1 MKRLLTQVAFWC
13 DRRGNVAITTALVS
27 PLILYCLGLG
37 IDYGM
42 MTLQQQRLQ
51 QLSDIGA
58 ITAASNITSAN
69 STLLSNL
76 QSNGTTA
83 ALATGNTYLT
93 STGPITAAAANSDQ
107 YETLANM
114 VLGTYT
120 ADATIP
126 PANRFSSGSSP
137 SDAVRVTLTQKAVMP
152 FASAFADAPT
162 LSATGTASSER
173 LAAFSIGSRL
183 VNLNGGIL
191 NQLLG
196 SLLGTTISLKLVD
209 YQSLVSAN
217 INLLSFLNIL
227 ATDLNLTAL
236 SYDELLA
243 TDVTYDKILGALG
256 KSTNLSPAVVRIIN
270 SLGKSLNKTQ
280 LTVKLQDLLNL
291 GPVGKNIVGTGPN
304 LGVNMSVMNFLSVTA
319 MAANQNKQV
328 AVDVGAALPGLL
340 TAKMTVGIGEIA
352 QQTPTA
358 AVGEP
363 GTTIRT
369 PQVRVAIEVAITGLS
384 LIAGLKIRLPLYV
397 ELAPAEARL
406 ASITCVGG
414 NMPNAVVG
422 IDAVPGVAEIALG
435 DVDTSAFVN
444 FGTKPRVTQAAIV
457 DSLLLKILASAQ
469 IDIANLTPTRITFQ
483 PSDITA
489 GTIKTVSTK
498 DAVTS
503 LVQSLLKNANISIQL
518 LMLTI
523 GTPSGILSAL
533 ADTLSV
539 VTAPVDQLLYNL
551 LGLLG
556 IGIGQADIQVT
567 DARCL
572 QPVLVQ

>member
-1 MKRLLTQVAFWC
+1 MKKLFEWVALWR

-69 STLLSNL
+69 STLLANL

-83 ALATGNTYLT
+83 ALATGSNYLT
-93 STGPITAAAANSDQ
+93 SNGPITSAAANSGQ

-114 VLGTYT
+114 VLGTYK
-120 ADATIP
+120 ADTSIA
-126 PANRFSSGSSP
+126 PANRFSSGSTPADS
-137 SDAVRVTLTQKAVMP
+137 VKVTLTQKALMP
-152 FASAFADAPT
+152 FSSAFADAPT
-162 LSATGTASSER
+162 LSATGTATSER
-173 LAAFSIGSRL
+173 LAAFSVGSRL
-183 VNLNGGIL
+183 ASLDGGIL

-196 SLLGTTISLKLVD
+196 TLLGTKISLKLVD
-209 YQSLVSAN
+209 YQSLIGAK
-217 INLLSFLNIL
+217 INLLSFLNLL

-236 SYDELLA
+236 SYNDLLA

-256 KSTNLSPAVVRIIN
+256 KSTNLSPAVVTIIN
-270 SLGKSLNKTQ
+270 NLGKSLGKTKVT
-280 LTVKLQDLLNL
+280 LKLQDLLKL
-291 GPVGKNIVGTGPN
+291 GPDGKNIVGTGPN
-304 LGVNMSVMNFLSVTA
+304 LSVNMSVMNFLSLTA
-319 MAANQNKQV
+319 MAANQQRQISI
-328 AVDVGAALPGLL
+328 DLGAALPGLL
-340 TAKMTVGIGEIA
+340 TATMTLAVGEIA
-352 QQTPTA
+352 QQTPSL
-358 AVGEP
+358 AVGAP
-363 GTTIRT
+363 GATVRT
-369 PQVRVAIEVAITGLS
+369 PQVRVMVDVAVTGLS
-384 LIAGLKIRLPLYV
+384 IIAGLKLRIPLYI
-397 ELAPAEARL
+397 ELAPAEAKL

-435 DVDTSAFVN
+435 DVDPTAFVN
-444 FGTKPRVTQAAIV
+444 FGTKPRVTQAAII
-457 DSLLLKILASAQ
+457 DSLLLRVLASAQ
-469 IDIANLTPTRITFQ
+469 IDIANMTPTRVTFQ
-483 PSDITA
+483 PSEISN
-489 GTIKTVSTK
+489 GTIKTVSTR
-498 DAVTS
+498 DVVTS
-503 LVQSLLKNANISIQL
+503 LISSLLKNTNVTIQIL
-518 LMLTI
+518 IITI

-539 VTAPVDQLLYNL
+539 ITAPVDQLLYNL

-556 IGIGQADIQVT
+556 IGVGQADIQVT

>member
-1 MKRLLTQVAFWC
+1 MKELLRRFAFWR

-27 PLILYCLGLG
+27 PLILYCLGLS

-69 STLLSNL
+69 STLLANL

-83 ALATGNTYLT
+83 ALATGSNYLT
-93 STGPITAAAANSDQ
+93 STGPITAAAANSGQ

-120 ADATIP
+120 ADATIAP
-126 PANRFSSGSSP
+126 GNRFASGGSP
-137 SDAVRVTLTQKAVMP
+137 SDAVRVTLTQKALMP

-173 LAAFSIGSRL
+173 LAAFSVGSRL
-183 VNLNGGIL
+183 ASLDGGIL

-196 SLLGTTISLKLVD
+196 TLLGTKISLKLVD
-209 YQSLVSAN
+209 YQALIGAK
-217 INLLSFLNIL
+217 INLLSFLNLL
-227 ATDLNLTAL
+227 ATDLNLTAV
-236 SYDELLA
+236 SYNDLLA

-256 KSTNLSPAVVRIIN
+256 KSTNLSPAVVTIIN
-270 SLGKSLNKTQ
+270 NLGKSLGKTQ
-280 LTVKLQDLLNL
+280 VTLKLQDLLNL
-291 GPVGKNIVGTGPN
+291 GPEGKKIVGTGPN
-304 LGVNMSVMNFLSVTA
+304 LAVNMSAMNFLSLTA
-319 MAANQNKQV
+319 MAANQQKQISI
-328 AVDVGAALPGLL
+328 DLGAALPGLL
-340 TAKMTVGIGEIA
+340 TATMKLAVGEIA
-352 QQTPTA
+352 QQTPSV
-358 AVGEP
+358 AVGAP
-363 GTTIRT
+363 GATVRT
-369 PQVRVAIEVAITGLS
+369 PQVRITVDVAVTGLS
-384 LIAGLKIRLPLYV
+384 IIAGLKLRIPLYI
-397 ELAPAEARL
+397 ELAPAEAKL

-435 DVDTSAFVN
+435 DVDPTAFVN
-444 FGTKPRVTQAAIV
+444 FGTKPRVTQAAIL
-457 DSLLLKILASAQ
+457 DSLLLRILASAQ
-469 IDIANLTPTRITFQ
+469 IDIANMSPTRVTFQ
-483 PSDITA
+483 PSEISA
-489 GTIKTVSTK
+489 GTIKTVSTR
-498 DAVTS
+498 DVVTS
-503 LVQSLLKNANISIQL
+503 LISSLLKNTNVTIQIL
-518 LMLTI
+518 IITI

-533 ADTLSV
+533 ADTLAI

-556 IGIGQADIQVT
+556 IGVGQADIQVT

>member
-1 MKRLLTQVAFWC
+1 MKKLFEWVALWR

-69 STLLSNL
+69 STLLANL

-83 ALATGNTYLT
+83 ALATGSNYLT
-93 STGPITAAAANSDQ
+93 SNGPITSAAANSGQ

-114 VLGTYT
+114 VLGTYK
-120 ADATIP
+120 ADTSIA
-126 PANRFSSGSSP
+126 PANRFSSGSTPADS
-137 SDAVRVTLTQKAVMP
+137 VKVTLTQKALMP
-152 FASAFADAPT
+152 FSSAFADAPT
-162 LSATGTASSER
+162 LSATGTATSER
-173 LAAFSIGSRL
+173 LAAFSVGSRL
-183 VNLNGGIL
+183 ASLDGGIL

-196 SLLGTTISLKLVD
+196 TLLGTKISLKLVD
-209 YQSLVSAN
+209 YQSLIGAK
-217 INLLSFLNIL
+217 INLLSFLNLL

-236 SYDELLA
+236 SYNDLLA

-256 KSTNLSPAVVRIIN
+256 KSTNLSPAVVTIIN
-270 SLGKSLNKTQ
+270 NLGKSLGKTKVT
-280 LTVKLQDLLNL
+280 LKLQDLLNL
-291 GPVGKNIVGTGPN
+291 GPDGKNIVGTGPN
-304 LGVNMSVMNFLSVTA
+304 LSVNMSVMNFLSLTA
-319 MAANQNKQV
+319 MAANQQRQISI
-328 AVDVGAALPGLL
+328 DLGAALPGLL
-340 TAKMTVGIGEIA
+340 TATMTLAVGEIA
-352 QQTPTA
+352 QQTPSL
-358 AVGEP
+358 AVGAP
-363 GTTIRT
+363 GATVRT
-369 PQVRVAIEVAITGLS
+369 PQVRVMVDVAVTGLS
-384 LIAGLKIRLPLYV
+384 IIAGLKLRIPLYI
-397 ELAPAEARL
+397 ELAPAEAKL

-435 DVDTSAFVN
+435 DVDPTAFVN
-444 FGTKPRVTQAAIV
+444 FGTKPRVTQAAII
-457 DSLLLKILASAQ
+457 DSLLLRVLASAQ
-469 IDIANLTPTRITFQ
+469 IDIANMTPTRVTFQ
-483 PSDITA
+483 PSEISN
-489 GTIKTVSTK
+489 GTIKTVSTR
-498 DAVTS
+498 DVVTS
-503 LVQSLLKNANISIQL
+503 LISSLLKNTNVTIQIL
-518 LMLTI
+518 IITI

-539 VTAPVDQLLYNL
+539 ITAPVDQLLYNL

-556 IGIGQADIQVT
+556 IGVGQADIQVT